1 MVPTRKNL
9 QALDEETVERIA
21 NDFQPRLLMFR
32 LQHYR
37 DFRPAPVDVSPL
49 NPRIADL
56 ARALVLPFG
65 GVKKEILAPV
75 LDAILEQVR
84 QAVVERAQEPEA
96 LVLRALFDYC
106 HDKESSDVLVGQIAS
121 RVNAR
126 RKKIGEEADLKPRA
140 VGSILKSL
148 GLSTDKIDSFG
159 RGLRLSVQVKQRIHE
174 LLQSYDLVATDA
186 ARVAGCPLCEER
198 MRR

>member
-1 MVPTRKNL
+1 MVNETEVHRSGSELTAGGTRRSEMG
-9 QALDEETVERIA
+9 AA
-21 NDFQPRLLMFR
+21 
-32 LQHYR
+32 
-37 DFRPAPVDVSPL
+37 APVLAGPGSE
-49 NPRIADL
+49 DL
-56 ARALVLPFG
+56 LLHTSEG
-65 GVKKEILAPV
+65 QHQSV

-121 RVNAR
+121 RVNAC

-148 GLSTDKIDSFG
+148 GLATDKIDSFG